1 MSQQLRRVAI
11 VTGAAQGIGFG
22 IAKKLV
28 VNGIDVALIDYDQ
41 AKLSAAVDQ
50 LKGFGG
56 KVIGVS
62 GNVCKIDEVQSAIEQ
77 VIAWGGQIDYL
88 VNNAG
93 IIRDKR
99 LLNMTEADWDDV
111 INVNLKS
118 QFLFCQ
124 ATIKEMLTRN
134 FGRIVNI
141 SSRAWLGGFGQSNY
155 SAAKGG
161 VISLTRSLAIEFAAK
176 GITVNA
182 IAPGIIQTPLFDS
195 FDASLQSKL
204 KESVPVKRIGTPDDV
219 AYAVMTFLNPDASYL
234 TGQVLYV
241 CGGRSLSSPSV

>member
-62 GNVCKIDEVQSAIEQ
+62 GNVCNIDEVQSAIKQ

-99 LLNMTEADWDDV
+99 LLNMTEAD
-111 INVNLKS
+111 
-118 QFLFCQ
+118 
-124 ATIKEMLTRN
+124 
-134 FGRIVNI
+134 
-141 SSRAWLGGFGQSNY
+141 
-155 SAAKGG
+155 
-161 VISLTRSLAIEFAAK
+161 
-176 GITVNA
+176 
-182 IAPGIIQTPLFDS
+182 
-195 FDASLQSKL
+195 
-204 KESVPVKRIGTPDDV
+204 
-219 AYAVMTFLNPDASYL
+219 
-234 TGQVLYV
+234 
-241 CGGRSLSSPSV
+241 

>member
-1 MSQQLRRVAI
+1 MPLPEKRIAI

-22 IAKKLV
+22 IAKKLAA
-28 VNGIDVALIDYDQ
+28 NGIDVALIDYDQ
-41 AKLSAAVDQ
+41 AKLSAAIEQ
-50 LKGFGG
+50 LKEFGS
-56 KVIGVS
+56 KVIGISANVS
-62 GNVCKIDEVQSAIEQ
+62 KINEVQSAITQ
-77 VIAWGGQIDYL
+77 VMAWGGQIDYL

-111 INVNLKS
+111 IDVNLKS

-124 ATIKEMLTRN
+124 AAIKEMLPHN

-161 VISLTRSLAIEFAAK
+161 VISLTRSLAIEFASK

-182 IAPGIIQTPLFDS
+182 IAPGIIQTPLFDG
-195 FDASLQSKL
+195 FDTAIQSKL
-204 KESVPVKRIGTPDDV
+204 KESVPAKRIGTPDDV